1 MPQKV
6 KIEITN
12 RQTIKRL
19 NLKKISFFSRKI
31 IALLSCTAKNSKKFK
46 INPSARISLLFC
58 DNKIIK
64 RLNKKYFRKTSS
76 TDVITFPLQDKLDPD
91 YLGEVIISV
100 EEALKASEDSG
111 YNWEKEIILYLVHG
125 ILHLIGYNDVTR
137 SAKKI
142 MERQQ
147 KKILDKV
154 YTDY

>member
-1 MPQKV
+1 MPQEA

-19 NLKKISFFSRKI
+19 NLKEISFFSRKI
-31 IALLSCTAKNSKKFK
+31 IALLPCTAKNSKKFK

-64 RLNKKYFRKTSS
+64 KLNKKYFHKASS
-76 TDVITFPLQDKLDPD
+76 TDVIAFPLQDKLDPG

-100 EEALKASEDSG
+100 EEAVEASEDFG
-111 YNWEKEIILYLVHG
+111 HNWQKEIILYLVHG
-125 ILHLIGYNDVTR
+125 ILHLIGYNDATK
-137 SAKKI
+137 SAKEI

-154 YTDY
+154 YTD